1 MYNKMTPVEGI
12 DATLGQC
19 AVALK
24 SIGDNADKEVI
35 VTNIKEALSLSK
47 EINANDKVDRN
58 RNRANGDLK
67 KARESVQNGD
77 LALATEQLK
86 DAQKRFQSLKE

>member
-1 MYNKMTPVEGI
+1 MTPVEGI

-67 KARESVQNGD
+67 KPGNLYKTVI
-77 LALATEQLK
+77 
-86 DAQKRFQSLKE
+86 